1 VQVRNLDIVDVE
13 PLRSEIELF
22 LEAARE
28 GRPAPVTGEDG
39 RRALALA
46 GRLLARIH
54 EHPII
59 SGLKMQF

>member
-1 VQVRNLDIVDVE
+1 MQVRNLDIIDVE
-13 PLRSEIELF
+13 PLRTEIELF
-22 LEAARE
+22 LEAARS
-28 GRPAPVTGEDG
+28 GTPAPVTGEEG

-59 SGLKMQF
+59 AGMKMQF